1 VPEGLLG
8 SLIAELFVD
17 AIVDTVLWGTGALVL
32 KMIRP
37 HRPVNQIAAIAVGLI
52 IWLVG
57 IAALFTIGYF
67 LLV

>member
-1 VPEGLLG
+1 MG

-17 AIVDTVLWGTGALVL
+17 AIVDSLLWGTGALVL

-37 HRPVNQIAAIAVGLI
+37 DRPVNKIAATVLGLI

>member
-1 VPEGLLG
+1 LG

-17 AIVDTVLWGTGALVL
+17 AILDTLMWGTGAFVL
-32 KMIRP
+32 KVIRP
-37 HRPVNQIAAIAVGLI
+37 HRPVDKIAATVLGLI

>member
-1 VPEGLLG
+1 LG
-8 SLIAELFVD
+8 SLLAELFVD
-17 AIVDTVLWGTGALVL
+17 AIVDTLLSGTGALAL
-32 KMIRP
+32 KVIRP
-37 HRPVNQIAAIAVGLI
+37 HRPVNQIAAFVLGLI

>member
-1 VPEGLLG
+1 MG

-17 AIVDTVLWGTGALVL
+17 AILDTLMLGTGAFVL
-32 KMIRP
+32 KVIRP
-37 HRPVNQIAAIAVGLI
+37 DRPVNKIAATVLGLI
-52 IWLVG
+52 IWLAG

>member
-1 VPEGLLG
+1 
-8 SLIAELFVD
+8 LFVD
-17 AIVDTVLWGTGALVL
+17 AILDTLMWGTGAFVL
-32 KMIRP
+32 KVIRP
-37 HRPVNQIAAIAVGLI
+37 DRPVNKIAATVLGLI

>member
-1 VPEGLLG
+1 LG

-17 AIVDTVLWGTGALVL
+17 AIVDALLSGTGALVL
-32 KMIRP
+32 KVIRP
-37 HRPVNQIAAIAVGLI
+37 HRPVNQIAAIVLGLI
-52 IWLVG
+52 VWLVG

>member
-1 VPEGLLG
+1 
-8 SLIAELFVD
+8 LFVD
-17 AIVDTVLWGTGALVL
+17 AILDTLMWGTGAFVL
-32 KMIRP
+32 KVIRP
-37 HRPVNQIAAIAVGLI
+37 HRPVNKIAATILGLI

>member
-1 VPEGLLG
+1 MG

-37 HRPVNQIAAIAVGLI
+37 DRPVNQTAAIALGLI

>member
-1 VPEGLLG
+1 
-8 SLIAELFVD
+8 LFVD